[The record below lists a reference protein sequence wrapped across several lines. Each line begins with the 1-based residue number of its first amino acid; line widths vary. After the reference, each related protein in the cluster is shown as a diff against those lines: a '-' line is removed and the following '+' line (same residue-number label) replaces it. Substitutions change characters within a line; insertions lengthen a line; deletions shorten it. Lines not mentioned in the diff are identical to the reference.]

1 MSSATQKRSAFSAP
15 QDSPEQFAETAKQLA
30 EAYASLQEQR
40 RAATLAAAGAAPAA
54 KTEPAAP
61 PENESAEIE
70 QAIRESLTRMNQGQ
84 LAIAAQD
91 AGDPEFLQVT
101 SAMKTLA
108 ELRAIATEKGFPFAA
123 QDRLWTDARRELLRR
138 AVQTF
143 PARAR
148 AMVAGASTQARAKIR
163 ATPIAVRGGP
173 PPPTAQGPAVA
184 DAPASVLDDTPT
196 PPAASASASA
206 AASSTPATPTPTPER
221 ISKMRTH
228 QQLDRVLQGLGQAPP
243 ARWQILGEKERRP
256 HGEMSIQQKRD
267 YLQRLLTAPPSTGTP
282 QTGDGLA
289 RAHRQMP
296 LTVDAHGRLGNVVLD
311 LPRLAATGM
320 LYADGKRLAPQKL
333 NGEERAA
340 LLELLSRRAQPGRDW
355 PARAVEFFK
364 LAYAASGLPP
374 QRNSTKYAL
383 VAPQHAR
390 RLPSRRVTERVLT
403 EPDEVAHRA
412 ELLAASIKAGN
423 TSSEARTELFE
434 LMRWL
439 HQRGL
444 MSRDALRANIAEY
457 A

>member
-15 QDSPEQFAETAKQLA
+15 QDTPEQFAETAKQLA

-61 PENESAEIE
+61 PENESAELE
-70 QAIRESLTRMNQGQ
+70 QAIRDALAGMSQNQ

-91 AGDPEFLQVT
+91 AADPEFQQVT
-101 SAMKTLA
+101 ADMRVG
-108 ELRAIATEKGFPFAA
+108 ELQAFAREKGYPFAA
-123 QDRLWTDARRELLRR
+123 RDELWTDDRRALLRR

-148 AMVAGASTQARAKIR
+148 AMVAGSSTQARGKIR
-163 ATPIAVRGGP
+163 ATPLP
-173 PPPTAQGPAVA
+173 
-184 DAPASVLDDTPT
+184 DAPASVLDDTPST
-196 PPAASASASA
+196 PAASA
-206 AASSTPATPTPTPER
+206 AASSTPATPATATPTPAQ

-228 QQLDRVLQGLGQAPP
+228 PQLDAVLRQLGQAPP
-243 ARWQILGEKERRP
+243 ARWQILPAGAARP
-256 HGEMSIQQKRD
+256 HGEMTIPQKRD
-267 YLQRLLTAPPSTGTP
+267 YLQRLLTAPPSTP
-282 QTGDGLA
+282 QSGDGLA
-289 RAHRQMP
+289 RERKQLP
-296 LTVDAHGRLGNVVLD
+296 LSVDARGRFGNVVLD

-320 LYADGKRLAPQKL
+320 LYADGKRLSPAKL
-333 NGEERAA
+333 DGEERAA

-374 QRNSTKYAL
+374 QRSSTKYAL

-423 TSSEARTELFE
+423 TSREARTELFE

-439 HQRGL
+439 TQKGL
-444 MSRDALRANIAEY
+444 MSREALRENIAEY

>member
-1 MSSATQKRSAFSAP
+1 MSSATSKRSAFSAP
-15 QDSPEQFAETAKQLA
+15 QDTPEQFAETAKQLA

-40 RAATLAAAGAAPAA
+40 RAATLAASGAAPAA

-61 PENESAEIE
+61 PENESAELE
-70 QAIRESLTRMNQGQ
+70 QAIRDALAGMSQNQ

-91 AGDPEFLQVT
+91 AADPEFQQVT
-101 SAMKTLA
+101 ADMRVG
-108 ELRAIATEKGFPFAA
+108 ELQAFAREKGYPFAA
-123 QDRLWTDARRELLRR
+123 RDELWTDDRRALLRR

-148 AMVAGASTQARAKIR
+148 ALVAGSSTQARGKIR
-163 ATPIAVRGGP
+163 ATPIPVPLASDFDDMPG
-173 PPPTAQGPAVA
+173 TPA
-184 DAPASVLDDTPT
+184 
-196 PPAASASASA
+196 ASA
-206 AASSTPATPTPTPER
+206 AASSTPAAATATPTPAQIT
-221 ISKMRTH
+221 KMRTH
-228 QQLDRVLQGLGQAPP
+228 PQLDAVLQGLGQAPP
-243 ARWQILGEKERRP
+243 ARWQILPAGAARP
-256 HGEMSIQQKRD
+256 HGEMTIPQKRD
-267 YLQRLLTAPPSTGTP
+267 YLQRLLTAPPSTP
-282 QTGDGLA
+282 QSGDGLV
-289 RAHRQMP
+289 RQHKQLP
-296 LTVDAHGRLGNVVLD
+296 LTVDAHGRLGNVGLD
-311 LPRLAATGM
+311 LPRLAASGM
-320 LYADGKRLAPQKL
+320 LYADGRRLSPAKL

-355 PARAVEFFK
+355 PPRAVEFFK

-390 RLPSRRVTERVLT
+390 KLPSRRVTERVLT

-423 TSSEARTELFE
+423 TSREARTELFE

-439 HQRGL
+439 TQKGL
-444 MSRDALRANIAEY
+444 MSREALRENIAEY